1 MCLTFASA
9 LLPAVAAILLH
20 NTPVCRSTKP
30 RSLCACYT
38 LCSNKQ
44 QQNPEAEHDPQFD
57 PVIKLEHQVEVKT
70 HEEDEDVQFKMY
82 VTC

>member
-1 MCLTFASA
+1 MLWQRYFCIIPQYVGARNQGASG
-9 LLPAVAAILLH
+9 
-20 NTPVCRSTKP
+20 
-30 RSLCACYT
+30 ACYT